1 MVRDLIERMTG
12 VLAQISPLQAAPAPA
27 ATEFAPASP
36 SPAPQAARS
45 AGFGLVVEQHTRV
58 EESEHTRF
66 AAEGVVRT
74 ADRQKIHFTLLLD
87 MQRTHREE
95 TWSSL
100 HLASADSRFALRGEH
115 SSALSA
121 VRSTSIYLREDG
133 SAGTVQQIDLAV

>member
-1 MVRDLIERMTG
+1 
-12 VLAQISPLQAAPAPA
+12 
-27 ATEFAPASP
+27 
-36 SPAPQAARS
+36 
-45 AGFGLVVEQHTRV
+45 
-58 EESEHTRF
+58 
-66 AAEGVVRT
+66 
-74 ADRQKIHFTLLLD
+74 